1 MQENR
6 TIPWV
11 EKYRP
16 TRLEDIVL
24 EPINRQ
30 IFQNILSTRYF
41 PNLLFYGPPGT
52 GKTSTIL
59 NLIQNWNLGG
69 KTMGDTVMED
79 GGAETKRRNQM
90 KERVNIIHLNA
101 SDERGIDII
110 RNQILQFVQTK
121 SLFETGMKFVILDEV
136 DYMTKPAQQAFK
148 YLLQSFS
155 SNTVRNVRFCLI
167 CNYLS
172 KIDESLRHEF
182 MTIRFNQ
189 LPQKQIHAFIQSI
202 AQQEGLQMGWSE
214 IETIQQIYKSDIRSM
229 INFIQMNQDTWT
241 MKQSILTD
249 AVWEQFHVLCFG
261 DYGEIEVVTGNGIEG
276 GERAEEIGGHTGE
289 GKEIMR
295 ERKVKCKLQEMSI
308 QYNMDKKHLLKRYF
322 HFLVKRGYG
331 MNVHNLS
338 VIRDI
343 VHYTEST
350 AEQQLVY
357 FLHYYSV

>member
-59 NLIQNWNLGG
+59 NLIQNWNLGEKIG
-69 KTMGDTVMED
+69 EKIKGIISEEKENSGT
-79 GGAETKRRNQM
+79 ETKRRNQM

-189 LPQKQIHAFIQSI
+189 LPQKQIHAFIHSI
-202 AQQEGLQMGWSE
+202 AQQEGIKLGWTE

-229 INFIQMNQDTWT
+229 INFIQMNQDVWT

-249 AVWEQFHVLCFG
+249 LIWEDFHALCFG
-261 DYGEIEVVTGNGIEG
+261 EKGVTEKGVID
-276 GERAEEIGGHTGE
+276 
-289 GKEIMR
+289 KEL

-322 HFLVKRGYG
+322 HFLVKKGYG
-331 MNVHNLS
+331 MSVENLA
-338 VIRDI
+338 VIRNI

-350 AEQQLVY
+350 AEQQLIY
-357 FLHYYSV
+357 FLHHFSI

>member
-30 IFQNILSTRYF
+30 IFENILKTRYF

-59 NLIQNWNLGG
+59 NLIQNWNLASSDPHKRIEDAETSGSGSSVG
-69 KTMGDTVMED
+69 KDT
-79 GGAETKRRNQM
+79 ETKRRNQM

-155 SNTVRNVRFCLI
+155 SHTFRNVRFCLI

-189 LPQKQIHAFIQSI
+189 LPQKQIHAFIHSI
-202 AQQEGLQMGWSE
+202 AEQEGIRLGLSE

-229 INFIQMNQDTWT
+229 INFIQMNQDVLM

-249 AVWEQFHVLCFG
+249 AVWEEFHRMCFHR
-261 DYGEIEVVTGNGIEG
+261 DGEEEEG
-276 GERAEEIGGHTGE
+276 AVEMISSEKAADKQHERR
-289 GKEIMR
+289 M
-295 ERKVKCKLQEMSI
+295 KCKLQEMSI

-322 HFLVKRGYG
+322 HFLVQKGYG
-331 MNVHNLS
+331 ITVDNLS
-338 VIRDI
+338 VIRNI
-343 VHYTEST
+343 VHYVEST

-357 FLHYYSV
+357 FLHHYST

>member
-1 MQENR
+1 MQENH

-30 IFQNILSTRYF
+30 IFENILHTRYF

-59 NLIQNWNLGG
+59 NLIQNWN
-69 KTMGDTVMED
+69 TMGAVGTAAAGTAAVVAVEDTES
-79 GGAETKRRNQM
+79 KRRNQM

-189 LPQKQIHAFIQSI
+189 LPQRQIHAFIHSI
-202 AQQEGLQMGWSE
+202 AEKEGIAMGWAE

-229 INFIQMNQDTWT
+229 INFIQMNQD
-241 MKQSILTD
+241 MVMIKKNILTD
-249 AVWEQFHVLCFG
+249 TVWETFHAMGF
-261 DYGEIEVVTGNGIEG
+261 
-276 GERAEEIGGHTGE
+276 AAGGHEMNSGCDE
-289 GKEIMR
+289 ER
-295 ERKVKCKLQEMSI
+295 ERKMKCKLQEMSI

-322 HFLVKRGYG
+322 HFLVKKGYG
-331 MNVHNLS
+331 MTTWNLE
-338 VIRDI
+338 VIRNI

-357 FLHYYSV
+357 FLHHFVAV

>member
-1 MQENR
+1 MATST
-6 TIPWV
+6 TITATNATINKSTPWV

-16 TRLEDIVL
+16 TNFNDIVL
-24 EPINRQ
+24 DPLNKLMMR
-30 IFQNILSTRYF
+30 NIIATGHF

-52 GKTSTIL
+52 GKTTTII
-59 NLIQNWNLGG
+59 NLVNEYQQ
-69 KTMGDTVMED
+69 
-79 GGAETKRRNQM
+79 ARM
-90 KERVNIIHLNA
+90 KCVNSGLMIHLNA

-110 RNQILQFVQTK
+110 RVQINSFVTTK
-121 SLFETGMKFVILDEV
+121 SLFGNGTKFVILDEV

-189 LPQKQIHAFIQSI
+189 LPQRQIHAFIHSI
-202 AQQEGLQMGWSE
+202 AEKEGIKMGWAE

-229 INFIQMNQDTWT
+229 INFIQMNQD
-241 MKQSILTD
+241 MVMIKKNILTD
-249 AVWEQFHVLCFG
+249 AVWETFHTMGFAGLSSG
-261 DYGEIEVVTGNGIEG
+261 SG
-276 GERAEEIGGHTGE
+276 GEE
-289 GKEIMR
+289 R
-295 ERKVKCKLQEMSI
+295 ERKMKCKLQEMSI

-322 HFLVKRGYG
+322 HFLVKKGYG
-331 MNVHNLS
+331 MTTWNLE
-338 VIRDI
+338 VIRNI

-357 FLHYYSV
+357 FLHHFVV

>member
-1 MQENR
+1 MDVLEETETSPEKMQENQ

-24 EPINRQ
+24 EPINRK
-30 IFQNILSTRYF
+30 IFQNILNTRYF

-59 NLIQNWNLGG
+59 NLIQNWNGS
-69 KTMGDTVMED
+69 KRDKENETEDTES
-79 GGAETKRRNQM
+79 KRRNQM

-121 SLFETGMKFVILDEV
+121 SLFEMGMKFVILDEV

-189 LPQKQIHAFIQSI
+189 LPQKQIHAFIHSI
-202 AQQEGLQMGWSE
+202 AEKEGINMDWSE

-229 INFIQMNQDTWT
+229 INFIQMNQDILLI
-241 MKQSILTD
+241 KKNILTD
-249 AVWEQFHVLCFG
+249 GVWETFHAMCFCREEE
-261 DYGEIEVVTGNGIEG
+261 EIED
-276 GERAEEIGGHTGE
+276 
-289 GKEIMR
+289 K
-295 ERKVKCKLQEMSI
+295 ERKMKCKLQEMSI

-322 HFLVKRGYG
+322 HFLVKKGYG
-331 MNVHNLS
+331 MTEWNLE
-338 VIRDI
+338 VIRNI

-350 AEQQLVY
+350 AEQQIVY
-357 FLHYYSV
+357 FLHHFSI

>member
-1 MQENR
+1 MQENH

-30 IFQNILSTRYF
+30 IFENILHTRYF

-59 NLIQNWNLGG
+59 NLIQNWN
-69 KTMGDTVMED
+69 TMGAVGTGAGTAAVVAVEDTES
-79 GGAETKRRNQM
+79 KRRNQM

-189 LPQKQIHAFIQSI
+189 LPQRQIHAFIHSI
-202 AQQEGLQMGWSE
+202 AEKEGIAMGWAE

-229 INFIQMNQDTWT
+229 INFIQMNQD
-241 MKQSILTD
+241 MVMIKKNILTD
-249 AVWEQFHVLCFG
+249 TVWETFHVMGF
-261 DYGEIEVVTGNGIEG
+261 
-276 GERAEEIGGHTGE
+276 AAGGHEMNSGCE
-289 GKEIMR
+289 ER
-295 ERKVKCKLQEMSI
+295 ERKMKCKLQEMSI

-322 HFLVKRGYG
+322 HFLVKKGYG
-331 MNVHNLS
+331 MTTWNLE
-338 VIRDI
+338 VIRNI

-357 FLHYYSV
+357 FLHHFVAV

>member
-1 MQENR
+1 LGEKIKGIISEEKEN
-6 TIPWV
+6 
-11 EKYRP
+11 
-16 TRLEDIVL
+16 
-24 EPINRQ
+24 
-30 IFQNILSTRYF
+30 S
-41 PNLLFYGPPGT
+41 GT
-52 GKTSTIL
+52 
-59 NLIQNWNLGG
+59 
-69 KTMGDTVMED
+69 
-79 GGAETKRRNQM
+79 ETKRRNQM

-189 LPQKQIHAFIQSI
+189 LPQKQIHAFIHSI
-202 AQQEGLQMGWSE
+202 AQQEGIKLGWTE

-229 INFIQMNQDTWT
+229 INFIQMNQDVWT

-249 AVWEQFHVLCFG
+249 LIWEEFHALCFG
-261 DYGEIEVVTGNGIEG
+261 EKGVTKKGVID
-276 GERAEEIGGHTGE
+276 
-289 GKEIMR
+289 KEL

-322 HFLVKRGYG
+322 HFLVKKGYG
-331 MNVHNLS
+331 MTVENLV
-338 VIRDI
+338 VIRNI

-350 AEQQLVY
+350 AEQQLIY
-357 FLHYYSV
+357 FLHHFSI

>member
-1 MQENR
+1 MQENQ

-30 IFQNILSTRYF
+30 IFQNILHTRYF

-59 NLIQNWNLGG
+59 NLIQNWNIMSVG
-69 KTMGDTVMED
+69 TSAVVAVEDTES
-79 GGAETKRRNQM
+79 KRRNQM

-189 LPQKQIHAFIQSI
+189 LPQRQIHAFIHSI
-202 AQQEGLQMGWSE
+202 AEKEGIAMGWAE

-229 INFIQMNQDTWT
+229 INFIQMNQD
-241 MKQSILTD
+241 MVMIKKNILTD
-249 AVWEQFHVLCFG
+249 TVWETFHAMGFSGLEAG
-261 DYGEIEVVTGNGIEG
+261 GYEMNSG
-276 GERAEEIGGHTGE
+276 GEE
-289 GKEIMR
+289 R
-295 ERKVKCKLQEMSI
+295 ERKMKCKLQEMSI

-322 HFLVKRGYG
+322 HFLVKKGYG
-331 MNVHNLS
+331 MTTWNLE
-338 VIRDI
+338 VIRNI

-357 FLHYYSV
+357 FLHHFVAV

>member
-30 IFQNILSTRYF
+30 IFQNILATRYF

-59 NLIQNWNLGG
+59 NLIQNWNLVG
-69 KTMGDTVMED
+69 KTGSSYQKEET
-79 GGAETKRRNQM
+79 GAETKRRNQM

-189 LPQKQIHAFIQSI
+189 LPQKQIHAFIHTI
-202 AQQEGLQMGWSE
+202 AEQEGIKMGWSE

-229 INFIQMNQDTWT
+229 INFIQMNQDVWT

-249 AVWEQFHVLCFG
+249 SVWEQFHALCFRG
-261 DYGEIEVVTGNGIEG
+261 MGE
-276 GERAEEIGGHTGE
+276 TGE
-289 GKEIMR
+289 KKEEDKER
-295 ERKVKCKLQEMSI
+295 ERKAKCKLQEMSI

-331 MNVHNLS
+331 MTVENLS
-338 VIRDI
+338 VIRNI

-357 FLHYYSV
+357 FLHHFSV

>member
-1 MQENR
+1 MQENH

-30 IFQNILSTRYF
+30 IFENILHTRYF

-59 NLIQNWNLGG
+59 NLIQNWN
-69 KTMGDTVMED
+69 TMGSGTGAAGTASVVAVEDTES
-79 GGAETKRRNQM
+79 KRRNQM

-189 LPQKQIHAFIQSI
+189 LPQCQIHAFIHSI
-202 AQQEGLQMGWSE
+202 AEKEGIAMGWTE

-229 INFIQMNQDTWT
+229 INFIQMNQD
-241 MKQSILTD
+241 MVMIKKNILTD
-249 AVWEQFHVLCFG
+249 MVWETFHAMGFAGVDSG
-261 DYGEIEVVTGNGIEG
+261 G
-276 GERAEEIGGHTGE
+276 GER
-289 GKEIMR
+289 
-295 ERKVKCKLQEMSI
+295 ERKMKCKLQEMSI

-322 HFLVKRGYG
+322 HFLVKKGYG
-331 MNVHNLS
+331 MTTWNLE
-338 VIRDI
+338 VIRNI

-357 FLHYYSV
+357 FLHHFVAV

>member
-69 KTMGDTVMED
+69 KTKGTVSEEKED

-189 LPQKQIHAFIQSI
+189 LPQKQIHAFIHSI
-202 AQQEGLQMGWSE
+202 AQQESIKMGWSE

-229 INFIQMNQDTWT
+229 INFIQMNQDVWT

-249 AVWEQFHVLCFG
+249 SVWEQFHALCFG
-261 DYGEIEVVTGNGIEG
+261 GIE
-276 GERAEEIGGHTGE
+276 EEE
-289 GKEIMR
+289 KVR

-331 MNVHNLS
+331 MTVENLV
-338 VIRDI
+338 VIRNI

-357 FLHYYSV
+357 FLHHFSV

>member
-1 MQENR
+1 
-6 TIPWV
+6 
-11 EKYRP
+11 
-16 TRLEDIVL
+16 
-24 EPINRQ
+24 
-30 IFQNILSTRYF
+30 
-41 PNLLFYGPPGT
+41 
-52 GKTSTIL
+52 
-59 NLIQNWNLGG
+59 
-69 KTMGDTVMED
+69 
-79 GGAETKRRNQM
+79 
-90 KERVNIIHLNA
+90 
-101 SDERGIDII
+101 
-110 RNQILQFVQTK
+110 VQTK

-155 SNTVRNVRFCLI
+155 SHTVRNVRFCLI

-189 LPQKQIHAFIQSI
+189 LPQKQIHAFIHSI
-202 AQQEGLQMGWSE
+202 AQQEGIKMEWSE

-229 INFIQMNQDTWT
+229 INFIQMNQDVWT

-249 AVWEQFHVLCFG
+249 SVWEQFHLLCFEEVE
-261 DYGEIEVVTGNGIEG
+261 GEE
-276 GERAEEIGGHTGE
+276 
-289 GKEIMR
+289 KER
-295 ERKVKCKLQEMSI
+295 ERKMKCKLQEMSI

-331 MNVHNLS
+331 MTVDNLI
-338 VIRDI
+338 VIRNI

-357 FLHYYSV
+357 FLHHYSV